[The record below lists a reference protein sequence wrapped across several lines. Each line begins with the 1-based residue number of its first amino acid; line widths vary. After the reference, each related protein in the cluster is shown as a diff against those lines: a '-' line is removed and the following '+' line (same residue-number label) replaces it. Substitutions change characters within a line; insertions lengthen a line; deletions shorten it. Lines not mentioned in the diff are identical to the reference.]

1 MGKDALAQ
9 EKLWDQ
15 LYRSNRH
22 SRRGHF
28 LMAISAVDN
37 TLWDLRGR
45 YFKTPVYRLLGG
57 PTRSSV
63 EAYASCLGYSLEP
76 DKVQARA
83 AQVKKEGFRY
93 QKWFLAYG
101 PGDGHEG
108 LRKNV
113 DLVRI
118 LREAVG
124 EDTELMFDVYSGWDL
139 TYALEWAKQVERYRP
154 RWIEEA
160 TQAEKIDSFAQLRKG
175 TSIPVASGEHIQGR
189 WEVYDYLKEGA
200 LSVVQ
205 CDPEWC
211 GGTTELQKICA
222 LASLFDVPVIPHG
235 HSLHAA
241 LHVIASQSPAVC
253 PLAEY
258 LILKMQSYYH
268 FEKNPPALQARTSRC
283 RTPRA
288 TASNW
293 TTPKWNRGNRSI
305 GADQMQIP
313 RRNLLKGA
321 AMTGLL
327 GLVSPSEQKAQE
339 QAAHAA
345 RGVAIPKIKDISVI
359 ECQPA
364 GVRLTVVKITTDQ
377 DGLYGYGC
385 ATFTQRADLVKPAVE
400 RYLKPFLMGKTTDRI
415 EDIWQACYDSS
426 YWKNGP
432 VLNNAISG
440 VDQALWDIKG
450 RQAGMPVYQLVGG
463 KCREAADCLCP
474 CRRRRLS
481 AT

>member
-1 MGKDALAQ
+1 MLSRRHFLAALPAMPALSAFAESKPLKIAAVEIWQVHGHRETLPGVDQQYQVNPLHIYDELRPRPYRDAPNPALRNSPTTALYLKIKTDGDVEGFYGPIDKEVAIVVEEQLRPFLMGKDALAH

-22 SRRGHF
+22 SRRGYF

-45 YFKTPVYRLLGG
+45 YFKAPVYRLLGG

-63 EAYASCLGYSLEP
+63 ESYASCLGYSLEP
-76 DKVQARA
+76 EKVQARA
-83 AQVKKEGFRY
+83 VQIRKEGFRH

-101 PGDGHEG
+101 PGDGYEG
-108 LRKNV
+108 LKKNV
-113 DLVRI
+113 ELVRI

-124 EDTELMFDVYSGWDL
+124 EETELMFDVYSGWDL
-139 TYALEWAKQVERYRP
+139 TYALEWAKQVERFRP

-189 WEVYDYLKEGA
+189 WEVYDYLKDGA

-222 LASLFDVPVIPHG
+222 LASIFDVPVIPHG

-258 LILKMQSYYH
+258 LIIKMKSYYH
-268 FEKNPPALQARTSRC
+268 FEKTPPVLQNAHFALPDA
-283 RTPRA
+283 P
-288 TASNW
+288 
-293 TTPKWNRGNRSI
+293 
-305 GADQMQIP
+305 
-313 RRNLLKGA
+313 
-321 AMTGLL
+321 
-327 GLVSPSEQKAQE
+327 
-339 QAAHAA
+339 
-345 RGVAIPKIKDISVI
+345 
-359 ECQPA
+359 
-364 GVRLTVVKITTDQ
+364 
-377 DGLYGYGC
+377 GYGIELDE
-385 ATFTQRADLVKPAVE
+385 TKVE
-400 RYLKPFLMGKTTDRI
+400 SRELMHWG
-415 EDIWQACYDSS
+415 
-426 YWKNGP
+426 
-432 VLNNAISG
+432 
-440 VDQALWDIKG
+440 
-450 RQAGMPVYQLVGG
+450 
-463 KCREAADCLCP
+463 
-474 CRRRRLS
+474 
-481 AT
+481 

>member
-1 MGKDALAQ
+1 MTTSRRTFLAALPACTAVFAQTKPLKIEAVEILEVRGHRDSVRGIDQQYQANPLFIYDELRPAPYRDSATPNTSRSAVTALYLRIRTSEGEGFYGPIDKEVAIVIDEQLRPFLMGKDALAQ

-57 PTRSSV
+57 PTRASV
-63 EAYASCLGYSLEP
+63 EAYGSCLGYSLEP
-76 DKVQARA
+76 EKAQKRA
-83 AQVKKEGFRY
+83 AAVKEQGFRY

-101 PGDGHEG
+101 PGDGYEG

-113 DLVRI
+113 EIVRL

-139 TYALEWAKQVERYRP
+139 SYTLEWAKQVEKYRP
-154 RWIEEA
+154 RWIEEM
-160 TQAEKIDSFAQLRKG
+160 TQAEKIDSFAQLRKS
-175 TSIPVASGEHIQGR
+175 TSIPIASGEHIQGR

-211 GGTTELQKICA
+211 GGTTELIKICT
-222 LASLFDVPVIPHG
+222 LASIFDVPVIPHG

-268 FEKNPPALQARTSRC
+268 FEKHPPTIERAHFALPEA
-283 RTPRA
+283 P
-288 TASNW
+288 
-293 TTPKWNRGNRSI
+293 
-305 GADQMQIP
+305 
-313 RRNLLKGA
+313 
-321 AMTGLL
+321 
-327 GLVSPSEQKAQE
+327 
-339 QAAHAA
+339 
-345 RGVAIPKIKDISVI
+345 
-359 ECQPA
+359 
-364 GVRLTVVKITTDQ
+364 
-377 DGLYGYGC
+377 GYGIEL
-385 ATFTQRADLVKPAVE
+385 DE
-400 RYLKPFLMGKTTDRI
+400 SRI
-415 EDIWQACYDSS
+415 ES
-426 YWKNGP
+426 
-432 VLNNAISG
+432 
-440 VDQALWDIKG
+440 
-450 RQAGMPVYQLVGG
+450 RQLMHW
-463 KCREAADCLCP
+463 
-474 CRRRRLS
+474 S
-481 AT
+481 